1 MGKTDKREAVLPQS
15 KCRLERRETP
25 LYSFW
30 RGDLAPVKNGAQMFQ
45 KPLTGCGRMWFAKTS
60 NRQRTARAT
69 KIMKIAFDVSL
80 DIGMVGYFEV
90 ERLISR
96 Q

>member
-1 MGKTDKREAVLPQS
+1 
-15 KCRLERRETP
+15 
-25 LYSFW
+25 
-30 RGDLAPVKNGAQMFQ
+30 MFQ